1 MPEAGPW
8 HVLSHWLETFLYG
21 RCTDRIP
28 AGGRHDGVN
37 PIRLV
42 RNSKQAIIILKKP
55 HGLRIQSHIYLA
67 LAWSFMGGIRPAGKF
82 CQIRP
87 ELYFFASKFKLD
99 DGLNILVA
107 TDNKIR
113 FALS

>member
-1 MPEAGPW
+1 
-8 HVLSHWLETFLYG
+8 
-21 RCTDRIP
+21 
-28 AGGRHDGVN
+28 
-37 PIRLV
+37 
-42 RNSKQAIIILKKP
+42 
-55 HGLRIQSHIYLA
+55 
-67 LAWSFMGGIRPAGKF
+67 MGGIRPAGKF